1 MKLAPWRHPSPDGG
15 AAPPSH
21 QIRMEGYALLLT
33 ITYTGRETQNLGYLL
48 HKNPYRA
55 QRFELSFGR
64 AYVFWPEV
72 SDGRTTCALL
82 LDIDPIDLARG
93 KVGSKDG
100 GLFDYV
106 NDRPYVASSFMSGA
120 IVQVFGTAMK
130 GRCEAM
136 QALADTPLNLTARV
150 HNLPVRGGPDLPNK
164 IFEPLGYAV
173 SCERKL
179 LDEKFPE
186 WGDSPYVDL
195 TLEGCVTL
203 AALLNHLYV
212 LIPAFDRKKHYH
224 VGAGEVEKLLK
235 HGEGWLASHPM
246 RNAIAGRYLINKRAL
261 ARKAIDRLI
270 EEEATEEELESEIE
284 REEEVLSSEEA
295 PEAGDAGATEAPEAP
310 EEAKEKKIPLND
322 ARLTAVR
329 DAVLECGAE
338 SVIDLGCGE
347 GKLLAL
353 LLKEKGISRLVG
365 ADVSVR
371 ALELAKKR
379 LRVDRLPSALAAKL
393 TLMQASLTYKDDRFV
408 GFDAACVVEVVEHL
422 DPPRLAAFERV
433 LFQCAAPRTVILT
446 TPNQEYN
453 ARYAALTEGALRHE
467 DHRFEWTRAE
477 FKAWAERVAKAFGYE
492 VALREIG
499 AHDDEVGAP
508 TQMGAFTR
516 CA

>member
-1 MKLAPWRHPSPDGG
+1 M
-15 AAPPSH
+15 
-21 QIRMEGYALLLT
+21 LLT
-33 ITYTGRETQNLGYLL
+33 ITYTGSQTQNLGYLL
-48 HKNPYRA
+48 HKNPGRA
-55 QRFELSFGR
+55 QRFELNSGR
-64 AYVFWPEV
+64 AYVFYPEV

-93 KVGSKDG
+93 KAGSKDG

-106 NDRPYVASSFMSGA
+106 NDRPYAASSFMSTA

-150 HNLPVRGGPDLPNK
+150 HNLPVRGGPDLPHQ

-173 SCERKL
+173 SCERKP

-186 WGDSPYVDL
+186 WGDSPYIDL
-195 TLEGCVTL
+195 TLEGTVTL
-203 AALLNHLYV
+203 SALLNHLYV
-212 LIPAFDRKKHYH
+212 LIPAFDRQKHYYI
-224 VGAGEVEKLLK
+224 GEDEVEKLLK
-235 HGEGWLASHPM
+235 HGEGWLAAHPM
-246 RNAIAGRYLINKRAL
+246 RNAIAGRYLGNKRAL
-261 ARKAIDRLI
+261 ARKAIDRLM
-270 EEEATEEELESEIE
+270 EEEATEEELEE
-284 REEEVLSSEEA
+284 LAAQEEA
-295 PEAGDAGATEAPEAP
+295 METTETPETQATPEAEGQ
-310 EEAKEKKIPLND
+310 KQEKKVPLND
-322 ARLTAVR
+322 LRLAAVR
-329 DAVLECGAE
+329 DAVLECGAG

-353 LLKEKGISRLVG
+353 LLKEKGIARLVG

-379 LRVDRLPSALAAKL
+379 LRVERLPSALAAKL
-393 TLMQASLTYKDDRFV
+393 TLMQASLTYKDDRFA

-433 LFQCAAPRTVILT
+433 LFQFAAPRTVILT
-446 TPNQEYN
+446 TPNQEHN
-453 ARYAALTEGALRHE
+453 ARYATLAEGTLRHE

-477 FKAWAERVAKAFGYE
+477 FKAWAERVAGAFGYE

-499 AHDDEVGAP
+499 EPDEEVGAP
-508 TQMGAFTR
+508 TQMGVFTR